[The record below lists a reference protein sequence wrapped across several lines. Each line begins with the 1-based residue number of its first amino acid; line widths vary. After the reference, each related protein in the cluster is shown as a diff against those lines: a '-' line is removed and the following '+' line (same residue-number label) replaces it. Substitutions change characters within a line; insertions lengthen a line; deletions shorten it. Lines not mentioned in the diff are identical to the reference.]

1 MTRMV
6 DPNYD
11 GDEPATGAED
21 SQTEQGASTERLQR
35 EFRRA
40 REDTEAVVE
49 DLRKLSAELGSLLRE
64 RLDSHPYLTLGAS
77 AGIGYVLGGGLPK
90 GSPGLAIGLTT
101 RMAAG
106 WLMRE
111 LGGSAFGQAAGATAE
126 EE

>member
-1 MTRMV
+1 MA
-6 DPNYD
+6 DPTYD
-11 GDEPATGAED
+11 RERASAGAED
-21 SQTEQGASTERLQR
+21 PQPEPGASAERVQR

-64 RLDSHPYLTLGAS
+64 RLESHPYLTLGAS

-90 GSPGLAIGLTT
+90 GSPALAIGLTT
-101 RMAAG
+101 RMAAS
-106 WLMRE
+106 WLLRE
-111 LGGSAFGQAAGATAE
+111 LGGSAVGHAHATGE